1 MRVLVTGS
9 AGFIGFHLTK
19 RLLNE
24 GHDVIGIDNV
34 NSYYDTRLKR
44 RRLEILASI
53 CKTSKSSFRLIEANL
68 QDQEA
73 IDHVFSHHDFNAVV
87 NLAAQAGV
95 RFSID
100 NPSEFVNSNLVG
112 FSNILEGCRRKRIS
126 NFIFASSSSVYGGNS
141 KLPFSECDS
150 TDHPI
155 SLYAASKK
163 SNELLAHS
171 YSHLYGIP
179 TIGLRFFTVYG
190 PWGRPDMALF
200 LFTRAILND
209 EPINIFNHGD
219 MVRDF
224 TYIDDI
230 VESIFRLLSK
240 PAIPDPAFMS
250 HRPKPN
256 TSWAP
261 YRIFNIGNSEPV
273 PLTKY
278 ISALENALGKRAR
291 RNLLPMQAGDVQST
305 LSDTSL
311 LDDWIGFKPRTSI
324 TEGINHFVSWY
335 RDYYGI

>member
-324 TEGINHFVSWY
+324 TEGIDHFVSWY